1 MENVEIFEEIFEN
14 VMDELNIDAWYDLY
28 DDVAFQIV
36 EDRIADRFEVSD
48 PYTIDGYADWAKEMT
63 EGL

>member
-1 MENVEIFEEIFEN
+1 MENIEIFEEIFEE

-36 EDRIADRFEVSD
+36 EDRIADCFGVTD
-48 PYTIDGYADWAKEMT
+48 PYTIDGYADWANEM
-63 EGL
+63 EEDL